1 MSHKA
6 MILDRLLMD
15 HSLDLIEGGNR
26 FLAARNDILGS
37 VEFGLHLL
45 VHGPGVGDHRSV
57 PSGNR
62 TGVIPEL

>member
-1 MSHKA
+1 
-6 MILDRLLMD
+6 MILDRFLMD

-26 FLAARNDILGS
+26 FLAARNDILRS
-37 VEFGLHLL
+37 VEFGLHAISSWSWRY
-45 VHGPGVGDHRSV
+45 DHRSV